1 MADKRRLGR
10 GLSAL
15 IPDFSETKEYE
26 VERMSEIRVAEISN
40 NPFQPRDTFDPESL
54 NELKQSISQNGIIQP
69 ITVRHHGAGYQLIS
83 GERRLRAVRD
93 LGFEKVP
100 AFILTIEKDEEMLEL
115 ALIENIQRENLNP
128 IAVANAYDRLITECR
143 LTQELVAQKVGK
155 NRTSVTNLLRLLKLP
170 AKIQESLQKGEITMG
185 HARALLGIQDEKA
198 IIDLWVR
205 VVQKNLSVREVE
217 ALVRQGFDASG
228 DIAKPKKKVKK
239 SPLILD
245 LEDKLRE
252 LLGTQVRVVP
262 KKEGGKIEIDY
273 YSNDDLDRV
282 FRILSADESPY

>member
-15 IPDFSETKEYE
+15 IPDFSETKEFE
-26 VERMSEIRVAEISN
+26 AERMSEIRVAEISN
-40 NPFQPRDTFDPESL
+40 NPFQPRDRFDSESL

-69 ITVRHHGAGYQLIS
+69 ITVRHYGGGYQLIS

-93 LGFEKVP
+93 LGFERVP
-100 AFILTIEKDEEMLEL
+100 AYILPIEKDEEMLEL

-128 IAVANAYDRLITECR
+128 IAVANAYERLITECS
-143 LTQELVAQKVGK
+143 LTQEVVAKKVGK
-155 NRTSVTNLLRLLKLP
+155 NRTSITNFLRLLKLP
-170 AKIQESLQKGEITMG
+170 EKIQESLQEGKISMG
-185 HARALLGIQDEKA
+185 HARALLGIQDERA
-198 IIDLWVR
+198 LIALWQKVVR
-205 VVQKNLSVREVE
+205 DNLSVRDVE
-217 ALVRQGFDASG
+217 ALVRKALEAPGNSD
-228 DIAKPKKKVKK
+228 KHKKKMKK
-239 SPLILD
+239 SPQIID

-262 KKEGGKIEIDY
+262 KKEGGRIEIEF

-282 FRILSADESPY
+282 FRILSADEAPY